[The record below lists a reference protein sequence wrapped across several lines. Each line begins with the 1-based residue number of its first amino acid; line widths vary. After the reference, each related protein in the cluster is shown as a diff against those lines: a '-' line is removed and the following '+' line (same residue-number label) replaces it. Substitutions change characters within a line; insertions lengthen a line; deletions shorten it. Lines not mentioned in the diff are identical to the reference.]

1 MDIWANEKSGRG
13 IEPERVGFDFGVRR
27 GLLPDV
33 DLRVIETFGF
43 DGARFVR
50 LPQHMAR
57 MAVTCAGLGYPF
69 DPLAVLVH
77 LDALPDM
84 GPLRVRVTVG
94 SLGDVV
100 VSHAPLV
107 PVAGPWRVGLAVERL
122 ASGDPWLRV
131 KTTERRLYD
140 RVRAGLAAGM
150 DEVVFA
156 NQRDEVCEGTI
167 SSVFFDAGAGLCTP
181 PLACGLLP
189 GVLRAEMLAAGRCR
203 EAVLMVADLG
213 RVRLWLGNSLRGL
226 ISANMMG
233 SGFE

>member
-1 MDIWANEKSGRG
+1 
-13 IEPERVGFDFGVRR
+13 
-27 GLLPDV
+27 
-33 DLRVIETFGF
+33 
-43 DGARFVR
+43 
-50 LPQHMAR
+50 
-57 MAVTCAGLGYPF
+57 
-69 DPLAVLVH
+69 
-77 LDALPDM
+77 M

-94 SLGDVV
+94 SLGVV
-100 VSHAPLV
+100 AVSHAPLV

-226 ISANMMG
+226 VPASMMG

>member
-1 MDIWANEKSGRG
+1 M
-13 IEPERVGFDFGVRR
+13 
-27 GLLPDV
+27 LPDV

-57 MAVTCAGLGYPF
+57 LAATCAGLGYPF

-226 ISANMMG
+226 VPASMMG

>member
-1 MDIWANEKSGRG
+1 M
-13 IEPERVGFDFGVRR
+13 
-27 GLLPDV
+27 LPDV

-57 MAVTCAGLGYPF
+57 LAATCAGLGYPF
-69 DPLAVLVH
+69 DPLAVMVH
-77 LDALPDM
+77 LDALPEA
-84 GPLRVRVTVG
+84 GTLRVRVTVG

-226 ISANMMG
+226 VPASMMG